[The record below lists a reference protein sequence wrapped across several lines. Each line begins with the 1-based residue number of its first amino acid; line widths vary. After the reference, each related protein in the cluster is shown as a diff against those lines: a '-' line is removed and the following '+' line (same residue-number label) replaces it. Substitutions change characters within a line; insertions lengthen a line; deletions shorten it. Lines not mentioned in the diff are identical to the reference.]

1 MGLWSWVRSVIADR
15 GEHEPIPIHIER
27 TPDGDGYSLRLGVG
41 AGFGGQA
48 TARIPVRRRVNPDPH
63 PILKEVHQCEVA
75 GRTLEAAN
83 VYALRE
89 KARALLEGIAPAHA
103 LPVCWFRSP
112 AMDYELPVYERG
124 GELSCPVIGGPR
136 LRAHDLAEI
145 RLRICRYLVSAGYV
159 SDPDEVEVGVL
170 RPRDLRRVP
179 PAAVFRS
186 QADPAFWLPSVEG
199 HSPEGPVVGLL
210 GTSPRLT
217 DGRGRRRAIAG
228 PPPRE
233 PAPSAPDVVALL
245 RSVRAEVARGD
256 SEPEI
261 AEALYAT
268 QVRPEIWA
276 AAEGRTEDAGR
287 TLVVHL
293 TDPDATTLELGV
305 RATGAGDVCAALEH
319 RGINVFLAPD
329 EDLLARALGDFLA
342 GSGFVRFAAE
352 VEIHQITPARAERLD
367 ADSIWTFG
375 DGGPG
380 GLGIASIAAAGAPG
394 DRENPTTGEAG
405 RLEPEAAAAAGSPRR

>member
-1 MGLWSWVRSVIADR
+1 MRGVIADR

-27 TPDGDGYSLRLGVG
+27 APDGDGYSLRLGVG

-48 TARIPVRRRVNPDPH
+48 TARIPVQRRVNPDPH
-63 PILKEVHQCEVA
+63 PILKEVHHCEVA

-83 VYALRE
+83 LYALRE

-112 AMDYELPVYERG
+112 AMDYELPVYEHG
-124 GELSCPVIGGPR
+124 GELSCPVLGGPR
-136 LRAHDLAEI
+136 LRADDLAEI
-145 RLRICRYLVSAGYV
+145 RLQICRYLVSAGYV
-159 SDPDEVEVGVL
+159 GDPDEVEVGVL

-186 QADPAFWLPSVEG
+186 QADPALWLPSVEG
-199 HSPEGPVVGLL
+199 HSPDGPVVGLL

-228 PPPRE
+228 PPARE
-233 PAPSAPDVVALL
+233 PAPSAPDAVALL
-245 RSVRAEVARGD
+245 RSVRADLARGG
-256 SEPEI
+256 SEPET
-261 AEALYAT
+261 AETLFAT

-276 AAEGRTEDAGR
+276 AAERRTEDAR
-287 TLVVHL
+287 RALVVHL
-293 TDPDATTLELGV
+293 TDPDATTLELGI
-305 RATGAGDVCAALEH
+305 RGTGAGDVCVALED
-319 RGINVFLAPD
+319 RGINIFLAPD
-329 EDLLARALGDFLA
+329 DDLLARAVGDFLA

-352 VEIHQITPARAERLD
+352 VEIHQVAPARAERLD

-380 GLGIASIAAAGAPG
+380 GFGIAQATAAGTSG
-394 DRENPTTGEAG
+394 DRENPTTGDAG
-405 RLEPEAAAAAGSPRR
+405 RLEPEAAGAAGSPRR